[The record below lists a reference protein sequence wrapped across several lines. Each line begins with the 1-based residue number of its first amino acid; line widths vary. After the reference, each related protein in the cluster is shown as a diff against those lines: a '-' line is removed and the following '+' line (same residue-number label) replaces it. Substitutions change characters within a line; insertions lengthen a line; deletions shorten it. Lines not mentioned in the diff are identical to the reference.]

1 MKEMICNR
9 GSMAVNKSRFAVLGL
24 ALLVLVLAAGVIYG
38 SGWIMNATTNGPAE
52 SDDSE
57 LTLDQRVDE
66 MMEGMSTTEKVGQL
80 VMIGVHGTEMD
91 EDIRTQLRQ
100 FHFGGVI
107 LFDRNIKS
115 TEQVQAF
122 VQSLQDT
129 AQGEGREP
137 APLFI
142 GIDEEGG
149 QVVRARSVIAPP
161 PSQHEVGLVGKP
173 ESARRWATRTSAQLK
188 RLGINVNFAPVADI
202 GSGKGRSYS
211 DDPQVVADF
220 VAAAADGYTQ
230 RGMIYAL
237 KHFPGIGRGQVDSH
251 DELSS
256 IKASRSEL
264 EQSDLVPFQQ
274 AIEQQ
279 SAENYFILVSHYI
292 YPALDKD
299 HPASQSHAVMTDLL
313 RQELGYEG
321 VIITDDME
329 MGALAKHKPY
339 RQMGVDAILAGADMV
354 MMCHEY
360 QHQQDVYMGILE
372 DVKSG
377 KISEERLDESV
388 RRVLKM
394 KLTHL

>member
-1 MKEMICNR
+1 MR
-9 GSMAVNKSRFAVLGL
+9 R
-24 ALLVLVLAAGVIYG
+24 AGR
-38 SGWIMNATTNGPAE
+38 P
-52 SDDSE
+52 
-57 LTLDQRVDE
+57 
-66 MMEGMSTTEKVGQL
+66 
-80 VMIGVHGTEMD
+80 
-91 EDIRTQLRQ
+91 
-100 FHFGGVI
+100 
-107 LFDRNIKS
+107 
-115 TEQVQAF
+115 
-122 VQSLQDT
+122 
-129 AQGEGREP
+129 
-137 APLFI
+137 
-142 GIDEEGG
+142 
-149 QVVRARSVIAPP
+149 
-161 PSQHEVGLVGKP
+161 
-173 ESARRWATRTSAQLK
+173 WATRACARLK
-188 RLGINVNFAPVADI
+188 RLGINVAFAPVADI

-292 YPALDKD
+292 YPALAKD
-299 HPASQSHAVMTDLL
+299 HPASPSHAVMTDLL
-313 RQELGYEG
+313 RPALGYEG

-372 DVKSG
+372 AVKSG